1 MVGKRGPLPKSKSEL
16 NATGSSRAKNATDME
31 RPQSGKGTQEPPEY
45 LNEDECKIWARLLPK
60 ALEMKTY
67 KNADHDS
74 FGQLCRALNTLLSV
88 QKKLIETGFV
98 VEVNYEDKSG
108 QVKTFKESPLFS
120 TEKRC
125 ILNYN
130 TFAAQFGF
138 NPMARTRLQI
148 NPFQK
153 GGPIEATP
161 EPIGP
166 GPQEPTDDKSSKIL
180 EMMNIKRTG

>member
-1 MVGKRGPLPKSKSEL
+1 MSRKKTKKKLIAS
-16 NATGSSRAKNATDME
+16 GSPRAEERIDTE
-31 RPQSGKGTQEPPEY
+31 RPQSGKGIEKPPAY
-45 LNEDECKIWARLLPK
+45 LNKEERKIWARLLPK

-74 FGQLCRALNTLLSV
+74 FAQFCRAQNTLLII
-88 QKKLIETGFV
+88 QAKLAKAGFV
-98 VEVNYEDKSG
+98 SKVTYEVGQGEDRRT
-108 QVKTFKESPLFS
+108 VTATKENPLFL

-148 NPFQK
+148 
-153 GGPIEATP
+153 TP
-161 EPIGP
+161 YQTKRPADVEPARP
-166 GPQEPTDDKSSKIL
+166 GQPGNQDAKLSLVEK
-180 EMMNIKRTG
+180 MMNIEKTG